1 MTLLD
6 TLSDVLGDICNTN
19 QLPFMSADDILYGN
33 SRENLSEY
41 QTKWLENY
49 ITIWDHIAEVL

>member
-6 TLSDVLGDICNTN
+6 TLSDVLGEFCLTN
-19 QLPFMSADDILYGN
+19 NLPFISADDILYGD
-33 SRENLSEY
+33 SRDKLTEY

-49 ITIWDHIAEVL
+49 ITIWDHIAEVQ